1 MKGKLVTIS
10 LTPDE
15 QDQFFRLFGHQSPS
29 KEMLSDLV
37 KKCALSGVKMQKRLI
52 NS

>member
-1 MKGKLVTIS
+1 MKSKQITIS

-15 QDQFFRLFGHQSPS
+15 QDQFCRLFGHKQLT

-37 KKCALSGVKMQKRLI
+37 KKCALSGVKMQKRI
-52 NS
+52 SI